1 MSFINEDIRW
11 LHIGI
16 RNLKGERR
24 RQMLRYENGRYVK
37 I

>member
-1 MSFINEDIRW
+1 MLRTNVISRW

-16 RNLKGERR
+16 RNLKGKQR
-24 RQMLRYENGRYVK
+24 RQMLRCENGKYVR